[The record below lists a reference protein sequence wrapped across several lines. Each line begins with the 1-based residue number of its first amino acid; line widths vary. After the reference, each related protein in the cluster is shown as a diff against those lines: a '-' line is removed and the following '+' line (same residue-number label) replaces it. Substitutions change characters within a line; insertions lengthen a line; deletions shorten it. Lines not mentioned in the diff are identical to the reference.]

1 MLDKIKAIEEELKRT
16 PYNKATEHHI
26 GRLKAKLAKL
36 KEELRKRSS
45 QKAKKTGIRKS
56 GDATVALVGFPSV
69 GKSTLLN
76 KLTNA
81 RSEVGAYDFT
91 TLEVVPGMLE
101 YKGARI
107 QLLDLPGL
115 IKGASSGRGMGR
127 EVLSIVRSAD
137 LILIVSDVF
146 NAHNLD
152 VLFRE
157 LYEAG
162 IRLNENEPQI
172 KIKVKDRGG
181 IRISSTVKLTK
192 ISESTIRE
200 ILREYRIHNA
210 EVTIREDVTIDRF
223 IDAILGNRKYVKA
236 IKVIN
241 KIDLVDEDYLKNI
254 KKMHS
259 DAIYIS
265 AEKGTNIDM
274 LKEAIFKSLDF
285 IRVYMK
291 PQGKKADLKE
301 PMILRRGATIEDV
314 CLKIHRDL
322 RDNFRYA
329 QVWGKSVKFN
339 GQRVG
344 LDHVVEDGDI
354 ITIVA
359 RKR

>member
-26 GRLKAKLAKL
+26 GKLKAKLARL
-36 KEELRKRSS
+36 REELRKKSS
-45 QKAKKTGIRKS
+45 QKSKKSGIRKS

-81 RSEVGAYDFT
+81 KSEVGAYDFT
-91 TLEVVPGMLE
+91 TLDVIPGMLE
-101 YKGARI
+101 YKGAKI
-107 QLLDLPGL
+107 QILDLPGL

-137 LILIVSDVF
+137 LILLVTDVF
-146 NAHNLD
+146 NVHQLD
-152 VLFRE
+152 VLIRE

-162 IRLNENEPQI
+162 IRLNENKPEVRI
-172 KIKVKDRGG
+172 KIKDRGG
-181 IRISSTVKLTK
+181 IRISSTVRLTK
-192 ISESTIRE
+192 ISERTIRE

-210 EVTIREDVTIDRF
+210 EVTIREDITIDRF
-223 IDAILGNRKYVKA
+223 IDAIIGNRKYVKA
-236 IKVIN
+236 IKVVN
-241 KIDLVDEDYLKNI
+241 KIDLVDEDYLNEI
-254 KKMHS
+254 KKIHG
-259 DAIYIS
+259 DAIFIS
-265 AEKGTNIDM
+265 AEKGKNIEI
-274 LKEAIFKSLDF
+274 LKESIYRSLDF

-291 PQGKKADLKE
+291 PQGRKADLNE

-314 CLKIHRDL
+314 CLKIHREL
-322 RDNFRYA
+322 RENFRYA

-359 RKR
+359 RKK

>member
-26 GRLKAKLAKL
+26 GRLKAKLARL
-36 KEELRKRSS
+36 KEELRKKSS
-45 QKAKKTGIRKS
+45 QKTKKAGIRKS

-81 RSEVGAYDFT
+81 KSEVGAYDFT

-115 IKGASSGRGMGR
+115 IKGASKGKGMGK

-137 LILIVSDVF
+137 LILIVTDVF
-146 NAHNLD
+146 NVHQIDILIK
-152 VLFRE
+152 E

-162 IRLNENEPQI
+162 IRLNESKPEVKI
-172 KIKVKDRGG
+172 KIKDRGG
-181 IRISSTVKLTK
+181 VRISSTVKLTK
-192 ISESTIRE
+192 ISEATIRE

-210 EVTIREDVTIDRF
+210 EVTIREDITIDRF

-241 KIDLVDEDYLKNI
+241 KIDLVDDKYLSEL
-254 KKMHS
+254 KKLHS
-259 DAIYIS
+259 DAIFIS
-265 AEKGTNIDM
+265 AEKNINIDI
-274 LKEAIFKSLDF
+274 LKEAIFDSLEF

-301 PMILRRGATIEDV
+301 PMILRKGATIEDI

-322 RDNFRYA
+322 KENFRYA
-329 QVWGKSVKFN
+329 QVWGKSVKFD

-344 LDHVVEDGDI
+344 LDHVVEDGDVV
-354 ITIVA
+354 TIVA